1 VPNLETA
8 RALRK
13 SGARNL
19 IFGFESASD
28 TVLARM
34 RKGSNSAAADS
45 SLRSCLEAGI
55 GVNLQ
60 CFLGFPGERRQ
71 DALMTYS
78 FLRRWVSREVTVSCS
93 IFRLQKGSAVW
104 RDPGSFGV
112 RIVEGRPSRDLAVSF
127 DYEPLRGAR
136 WREKL
141 RSRVAGLVAAAAP
154 QMRTGFGAHALIF
167 MARSG
172 GNSPR
177 ERSVAPRSKPVRLQL
192 ARGVAWRPFGWD
204 LGSLQKSRRPRRRST
219 TLAFSLT
226 TGRVLEL
233 GPIATEILKL
243 AERGTELLALR
254 SSLSPDERLCVQH
267 AIRMLRRHGLLE
279 GASSG
284 MGGIAGNRRRLTKQI
299 HPGSIAN

>member
-1 VPNLETA
+1 MCAGRPIRWEGVPNLETA

-28 TVLARM
+28 AVLARM
-34 RKGSNSAAADS
+34 RKGSDSAAADL
-45 SLRSCLEAGI
+45 SLRSCLGAGI

-112 RIVEGRPSRDLAVSF
+112 RLLEGRPSRDLAVSF

-136 WREKL
+136 WRERL
-141 RSRVAGLVAAAAP
+141 RSRIAGLVAAAAP

-167 MARSG
+167 MARSEGIRPANGPRRDVPGLSASSSREALRG
-172 GNSPR
+172 GPLAGIW
-177 ERSVAPRSKPVRLQL
+177 AP
-192 ARGVAWRPFGWD
+192 
-204 LGSLQKSRRPRRRST
+204 SRR
-219 TLAFSLT
+219 AG
-226 TGRVLEL
+226 GR
-233 GPIATEILKL
+233 
-243 AERGTELLALR
+243 
-254 SSLSPDERLCVQH
+254 D
-267 AIRMLRRHGLLE
+267 E
-279 GASSG
+279 GA
-284 MGGIAGNRRRLTKQI
+284 RHL
-299 HPGSIAN
+299 